1 MNKLMKVTSEL
12 ILHNIDATNHRI
24 EENTIRR
31 LTGEIKKVNYE
42 LGTMYVNLE
51 TCQFVNN
58 HMDDAV
64 KELSNTIEIFLNWLS
79 RYDKKTNTEIP
90 DKVEEVDKND

>member
-1 MNKLMKVTSEL
+1 MDELTKVTSEL

-31 LTGEIKKVNYE
+31 LASEIKKVNYE

-64 KELSNTIEIFLNWLS
+64 KELSTTIKIFLTWLS
-79 RYDKKTNTEIP
+79 KYKVKK
-90 DKVEEVDKND
+90 

>member
-1 MNKLMKVTSEL
+1 MDELTKVTSKL
-12 ILHNIDATNHRI
+12 ILYNIDATNHRI

-31 LTGEIKKVNYE
+31 LAGEIKKVNYE

-58 HMDDAV
+58 HMDDTV
-64 KELSNTIEIFLNWLS
+64 KELSNTIKIFLNWLS
-79 RYDKKTNTEIP
+79 KYDNTQNTDSEN
-90 DKVEEVDKND
+90 KEVD